1 MTGLVIATLNDTA
14 PIYVEEPWSLKRHE
28 KRERKRERQEKR
40 KRKKQKYVLVG
51 EEQFV
56 VVDLGKGDGIEV
68 GNVLEVVRKGDEY
81 TEKRVF
87 KLPYEDGWPRRV
99 VATLLVLEV
108 QPGTALG
115 VTTWSAKEIE
125 RGDHVELRGRDL
137 GAGGPT
143 EAAPAGQGQGPD
155 ADADASVQTGD
166 GKAKAKGGFKI
177 GG

>member
-1 MTGLVIATLNDTA
+1 
-14 PIYVEEPWSLKRHE
+14 
-28 KRERKRERQEKR
+28 
-40 KRKKQKYVLVG
+40 
-51 EEQFV
+51 
-56 VVDLGKGDGIEV
+56 
-68 GNVLEVVRKGDEY
+68 
-81 TEKRVF
+81 
-87 KLPYEDGWPRRV
+87 
-99 VATLLVLEV
+99 V

-143 EAAPAGQGQGPD
+143 DAAPAGQGQGPD